1 MRSRQ
6 NLYVCLQGRKRQDR
20 LPAPAQIS
28 VLVFI
33 MLDIWCWRILPLMAS
48 LFRSYTMSAVPR
60 LRPLLMIVRMSNAHW
75 AWFQVQKSK
84 ILKMAR
90 WAGTCHSGQ
99 QRTWACQT
107 LRRVP
112 AGNIWKQMHNS
123 WWQICIYWELK
134 PSVLSMSSPECL
146 FLTHQSR
153 DWKPSTSQAQ
163 QWSGQLVWT
172 VEICNKGYYIVDL
185 W

>member
-33 MLDIWCWRILPLMAS
+33 MLNIWCWLILPLMAS

-60 LRPLLMIVRMSNAHW
+60 LRPLLVIVHLSNAHW

-107 LRRVP
+107 LQRVP
-112 AGNIWKQMHNS
+112 AGKKH
-123 WWQICIYWELK
+123 LK
-134 PSVLSMSSPECL
+134 TDAQLVLNRHVFVETWNLVFCQCVHLNVCFWHTKVEIGNHQLPRPS
-146 FLTHQSR
+146 
-153 DWKPSTSQAQ
+153 
-163 QWSGQLVWT
+163 SGQGSWSEQLKFAIKVT
-172 VEICNKGYYIVDL
+172 TL
-185 W
+185 